1 MPTVLNAANEIAV
14 EGFLAG
20 RIGFLRI
27 AGMVEE
33 ACDWASS
40 RDWKAPS
47 SIEEALAIDSETRR
61 WSAEHV
67 AAGLRFGRAPERRT
81 A

>member
-14 EGFLAG
+14 GAFMAG
-20 RIGFLRI
+20 QIGFFDIPRLV
-27 AGMVEE
+27 GE
-33 ACDWASS
+33 ACEWSLS

-47 SIEEALAIDSETRR
+47 SIEDALAIDTETRR
-61 WSAEHV
+61 WSAEQV
-67 AAGLRFGRAPERRT
+67 TRAPRFDRGGGRRM